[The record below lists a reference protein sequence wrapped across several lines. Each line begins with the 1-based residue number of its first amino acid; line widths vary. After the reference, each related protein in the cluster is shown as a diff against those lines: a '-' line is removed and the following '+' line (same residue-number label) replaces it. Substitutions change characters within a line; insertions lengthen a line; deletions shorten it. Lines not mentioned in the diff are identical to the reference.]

1 MIMTD
6 PADAQ
11 TRARRS
17 LLDMPAEEFRAL
29 GHALIDD
36 IARFYESLP
45 GRRLTDAGTPENI
58 RALIG
63 QRDLPESGEPADT
76 LLQEVAPL
84 LFDHSLHN
92 GHPKF
97 FGYITSSAAPLG
109 ALADLL
115 VAAVNANVAKWDLS
129 PVASEI
135 EGQTVRWIAEL
146 IGYEPDCS
154 GLMVSGGNMAN
165 FHAFVAAR
173 TAKVP
178 WDIRKLGNRG
188 GAQPLTVYVSS
199 ETHTWIEKAVDVCG
213 LGSDAIRWI
222 ATDSDG
228 RVRLDRLRA
237 QLDEDRRGCCLPFLV
252 VGTAGSVSTGAI
264 DPLRDLASL
273 CREEDVWFHVD
284 GAYGAPAACLPEAPE
299 DLRCLS
305 LADSIAVDP
314 HKWLYCPIEA
324 ACVLTRHESALRSAF
339 GFHPD
344 YYHFDASQMSAT
356 NYYEIGMQNS
366 RGFKAL
372 KVWLALR
379 RAGLRGYRDSIR
391 DDIRLAEALFARVDE
406 HAELEAHSINLSIA
420 CFRYVPPDIAAG
432 DPVAAAYLN
441 DLNKALLQELQSGGR
456 VFLSNAVVGD
466 NYLLRACIVNFRTH
480 DDDIEAIPG
489 IIAALGRQLDGAMRP
504 ADLARGPSPS

>member
-1 MIMTD
+1 
-6 PADAQ
+6 
-11 TRARRS
+11 
-17 LLDMPAEEFRAL
+17 MPAEEFRAL
-29 GHALIDD
+29 GHALIED

-45 GRRLTDAGTPENI
+45 GRRLTDARTPDAV
-58 RALIG
+58 RALFEQG
-63 QRDLPESGEPADT
+63 DLPESGEPADA

-97 FGYITSSAAPLG
+97 LGYITSSAAPLG

-115 VAAVNANVAKWDLS
+115 VAAVNANVAIWDLS

-146 IGYEPDCS
+146 IGYDPGCG

-188 GAQPLTVYVSS
+188 GEQPLTVYVSTA
-199 ETHTWIEKAVDVCG
+199 THTWIEKAVDVCG

-222 ATDSDG
+222 ATDRNG
-228 RVRLDRLRA
+228 RLRLDRLRL
-237 QLDEDRRGCCLPFLV
+237 QLDRDRQSGCLPFLV

-264 DPLRDLASL
+264 DPLRDLAAL
-273 CREEDVWFHVD
+273 CREEDIWFHVD
-284 GAYGAPAACLPEAPE
+284 GAYGAPAACLPEAPG
-299 DLRCLS
+299 DLQCLS

-324 ACVLTRHESALRSAF
+324 ACVLTRHRSALRSAF
-339 GFHPD
+339 SFHPD
-344 YYHFDASQMSAT
+344 YYDFDGSHMAGTS
-356 NYYEIGMQNS
+356 YYELGMQNT
-366 RGFKAL
+366 RGFRAL

-379 RAGLRGYRDSIR
+379 RAGRQGYRDSIR
-391 DDIRLAEALFARVDE
+391 DDIRLAEALFTRVNE

-420 CFRYVPPDIAAG
+420 CFRYVPPDIAAD
-432 DPVAAAYLN
+432 DPGATAYLN
-441 DLNKALLQELQSGGR
+441 ELNKALLQELQSGGR
-456 VFLSNAVVGD
+456 LFLSNAVAGD
-466 NYLLRACIVNFRTH
+466 NYLLRACIVNFRTL
-480 DDDIEAIPG
+480 DEDIEAIPG
-489 IIAALGRQLDGAMRP
+489 IIAALGRRLDRAMRP
-504 ADLARGPSPS
+504 VD

>member
-1 MIMTD
+1 MTD

-29 GHALIDD
+29 GHALVDD
-36 IARFYESLP
+36 IAHFYESLP
-45 GRRLTDAGTPENI
+45 GRRLTDASTPESV

-63 QRDLPESGEPADT
+63 QGGLPESGEPADK
-76 LLQEVAPL
+76 LMQQVAPL
-84 LFDHSLHN
+84 LFEHSLHN

-97 FGYITSSAAPLG
+97 FGYITSSATPLG

-115 VAAVNANVAKWDLS
+115 VAVVNANVAKWDLS

-173 TAKVP
+173 TAKAP
-178 WDIRKLGNRG
+178 WEIRKLGNMG
-188 GAQPLTVYVSS
+188 GKQPLTVYVST

-222 ATDSDG
+222 AADGDG
-228 RVRLDRLRA
+228 RMRLDRLRA
-237 QLDEDRRGCCLPFLV
+237 QLDEDRRGGCLPFLV

-284 GAYGAPAACLPEAPE
+284 GAYGAPAACLPEAPG
-299 DLRCLS
+299 DLQCLS

-324 ACVLTRHESALRSAF
+324 ACLLTRHDSALRSAF
-339 GFHPD
+339 SFHPD
-344 YYHFDASQMSAT
+344 YYHFDESQVAGT
-356 NYYEIGMQNS
+356 NYYELGMQNS

-379 RAGLRGYRDSIR
+379 RAGRQGYRDSIR
-391 DDIRLAEALFARVDE
+391 DDIRLARVLFAAVDA
-406 HAELEAHSINLSIA
+406 HDELEARSINLSIA
-420 CFRYVPPDIAAG
+420 CFRYVPHGIAAD
-432 DPVAAAYLN
+432 DPGVCTYLN

-456 VFLSNAVVGD
+456 LFLSNAVVGD
-466 NYLLRACIVNFRTH
+466 AYLLRACIVNFRTH
-480 DDDIEAIPG
+480 DEDVEAIPG
-489 IIAALGRQLDGAMRP
+489 IIAALGRRLDRAMRP
-504 ADLARGPSPS
+504 ADLSHGPSTA

>member
-1 MIMTD
+1 MTD
-6 PADAQ
+6 SADAQ

-29 GHALIDD
+29 GHALVED

-45 GRRLTDAGTPENI
+45 GRRLTDASPPETI
-58 RALIG
+58 RALLG
-63 QRDLPESGEPADT
+63 QGGLPESGEPADA

-97 FGYITSSAAPLG
+97 LGYITSSAAPLG

-115 VAAVNANVAKWDLS
+115 VAAVNANVAIWDLS
-129 PVASEI
+129 PIASEI

-146 IGYEPDCS
+146 IGYDPGCS

-173 TAKVP
+173 TAKAP
-178 WDIRKLGNRG
+178 WDIRKLGNTG
-188 GAQPLTVYVSS
+188 GEQPMTVYVSS

-222 ATDSDG
+222 ETDSDG
-228 RVRLDRLRA
+228 RLQLERLRA
-237 QLDEDRRGCCLPFLV
+237 QLDEDRRGGCLPFLV
-252 VGTAGSVSTGAI
+252 VGTAGSVGTGAI

-273 CREEDVWFHVD
+273 CREEDIWLHVD
-284 GAYGAPAACLPEAPE
+284 GAYGAPAACLPEAPG

-339 GFHPD
+339 SFHPD
-344 YYHFDASQMSAT
+344 YYRFDESQLYAT

-379 RAGLRGYRDSIR
+379 RAGLQGYRDSIR
-391 DDIRLAEALFARVDE
+391 DDIRRAETLFTKVDE
-406 HAELEAHSINLSIA
+406 HAELEARSINLSIA
-420 CFRYVPPDIAAG
+420 CFRYVPRDIAADAPG
-432 DPVAAAYLN
+432 AATYLN
-441 DLNKALLQELQSGGR
+441 ELNKALLQELQSGGR
-456 VFLSNAVVGD
+456 LFLSNAVVGGI
-466 NYLLRACIVNFRTH
+466 YLLRACVVNFRTR
-480 DDDIEAIPG
+480 DEDIEAIPG
-489 IIAALGRQLDGAMRP
+489 IVAALGRRLDRAMRP
-504 ADLARGPSPS
+504 ADLSSDPSTT

>member
-1 MIMTD
+1 MTD

-11 TRARRS
+11 SRTRRS
-17 LLDMPAEEFRAL
+17 SLDMPAEEFRAL

-36 IARFYESLP
+36 IASFYESLP
-45 GRRLTDAGTPENI
+45 GRRLTDASTPEAI
-58 RALIG
+58 RALLG
-63 QRDLPESGEPADT
+63 QRDLPDSGEQADA

-97 FGYITSSAAPLG
+97 LGYITSSAAPLG

-115 VAAVNANVAKWDLS
+115 AAAVNANVAIWDLS

-135 EGQTVRWIAEL
+135 EAQTVRWIAEL
-146 IGYEPDCS
+146 IGYDPDCS
-154 GLMVSGGNMAN
+154 GIMVSGGNMAN

-173 TAKVP
+173 TAKAP
-178 WDIRKLGNRG
+178 WDIRKLGNG
-188 GAQPLTVYVSS
+188 GGEQPLTVYVST

-222 ATDSDG
+222 ATDRNG
-228 RVRLDRLRA
+228 HLRLDRLRL
-237 QLDEDRRGCCLPFLV
+237 QLDEDRQSGCLPFLV

-273 CREEDVWFHVD
+273 CREEDIWFHVD
-284 GAYGAPAACLPEAPE
+284 GAYGAPAACLPEAPA

-324 ACVLTRHESALRSAF
+324 ACVLTRHTSALRSAF
-339 GFHPD
+339 SFHPD
-344 YYHFDASQMSAT
+344 YYHFDESQLSAT
-356 NYYEIGMQNS
+356 NYYELGMQNS

-379 RAGLRGYRDSIR
+379 RAGRQGYCDSIR
-391 DDIRLAEALFARVDE
+391 DDIRLARALFTGVDE
-406 HAELEAHSINLSIA
+406 HAELQAHSINLSIA
-420 CFRYVPPDIAAG
+420 CFRYVPPDIAAD
-432 DPVAAAYLN
+432 DPGAAAYLN
-441 DLNKALLQELQSGGR
+441 DLNKALLQELQSGGH
-456 VFLSNAVVGD
+456 VFLSNAVADDV
-466 NYLLRACIVNFRTH
+466 YLLRACIVNFRTR
-480 DDDIEAIPG
+480 DEDIEAIPD
-489 IIAALGRQLDGAMRP
+489 IIAALGRRLDRAMRP
-504 ADLARGPSPS
+504 ANLARDPSAS